1 MPFSMLP
8 RIVPYALVPHAL
20 ALTLVL
26 ASAAAAS
33 EAAFRSVAPLTE
45 PGQAGVER
53 ALQDALGRL
62 LIRVTGRRD
71 ATDLAGRFPPA
82 ASIVRQY
89 RVVQGSRLEA
99 EFDEAMV
106 RRVLEEADEGIW
118 DGQRPAL
125 ALWLVVN
132 DGERWLFRPMD
143 SSEGAAMTLDVR
155 IVFSGALSR
164 TLREVSELRG
174 IELRFAPLPDP
185 LGARQCA
192 EQLWT
197 GFFDCLPDTGGEML
211 MLGRVAIPGAPE
223 SIEWN
228 LRENGRWNRVWES
241 DAAEAIH
248 SVTDLLAARFM
259 AMQGPSRSYL
269 LVVSP
274 VPDLKTY
281 VRLRAGLD
289 ALGVVRDWRVDGA
302 VSDSLRIRMTSR
314 TAEAPLR
321 EALGSLD
328 IPFELIRT
336 ES

>member
-1 MPFSMLP
+1 MLS
-8 RIVPYALVPHAL
+8 RIVPYALVLHAL
-20 ALTLVL
+20 ALTLAL
-26 ASAAAAS
+26 APAAAAS
-33 EAAFRSVAPLTE
+33 EAPFRSVAQLTE

-62 LIRVTGRRD
+62 LIRVTGRRN
-71 ATDLAGRFPPA
+71 AADLLGRFPPA

-99 EFDEAMV
+99 EFDEALV
-106 RRVLEEADEGIW
+106 RRVLEEANEGIW
-118 DGQRPAL
+118 DGHRPAL

-132 DGERWLFRPMD
+132 DGERWLFRPLD
-143 SSEGAAMTLDVR
+143 SSESAAVTLDVR

-164 TLREVSELRG
+164 TLSEVSELRG

-185 LGARQCA
+185 AAARQCA

-197 GFFDCLPDTGGEML
+197 GFFNCLPDTGGEML

-223 SIEWN
+223 RIEWS

-241 DAAEAIH
+241 SAAEAIH

-259 AMQGPSRSYL
+259 ATQGPSRSYL
-269 LVVSP
+269 LVFSP
-274 VPDLKTY
+274 VPDLDAY

-289 ALGVVRDWRVDGA
+289 ALGAVRDWRVDGA
-302 VSDSLRIRMTSR
+302 VSDSLRFRITSR

-321 EALGSLD
+321 EALDSLGV
-328 IPFELIRT
+328 PFELSGA

>member
-1 MPFSMLP
+1 MPFSMLS

-71 ATDLAGRFPPA
+71 AAVLAERFPPA

-99 EFDEAMV
+99 EFDEALV
-106 RRVLEEADEGIW
+106 RRVLEEANEGIW
-118 DGQRPAL
+118 DGPRPAL

-132 DGERWLFRPMD
+132 DGELWFFRPMD

-164 TLREVSELRG
+164 TLSEVSELRG

-185 LGARQCA
+185 VAARQCA

-197 GFFDCLPDTGGEML
+197 GFFGCLPDTGGEML

-223 SIEWN
+223 AIEWN
-228 LRENGRWNRVWES
+228 LRENGQWSRVWEGGG
-241 DAAEAIH
+241 AEAIH
-248 SVTDLLAARFM
+248 SAADLLAARFM
-259 AMQGPSRSYL
+259 ARQCPSRSYV

-274 VPDLKTY
+274 VPDLEAY
-281 VRLRAGLD
+281 ARLRAGLD
-289 ALGVVRDWRVDGA
+289 ALEVVRGWRVDGA
-302 VSDSLRIRMTSR
+302 AGDSLRLRITSR

-328 IPFELIRT
+328 IPFELSKV

>member
-1 MPFSMLP
+1 MLS

-26 ASAAAAS
+26 TSAAAAS
-33 EAAFRSVAPLTE
+33 EAAFRSAAPLTE

-71 ATDLAGRFPPA
+71 ATVLMERFPPA

-99 EFDEAMV
+99 EFDEALV
-106 RRVLEEADEGIW
+106 RRVLEEANEGIW
-118 DGQRPAL
+118 DGPRPAL
-125 ALWLVVN
+125 AFWLVAN
-132 DGERWLFRPMD
+132 DGERWFFRPMD
-143 SSEGAAMTLDVR
+143 SSAGAAMTLDVR
-155 IVFSGALSR
+155 IIFSGALSR
-164 TLREVSELRG
+164 TLSEVSELRG
-174 IELRFAPLPDP
+174 IELRFAMPPDP
-185 LGARQCA
+185 VAVRQCA

-197 GFFDCLPDTGGEML
+197 GFFSCLPDTGGEML

-223 SIEWN
+223 AIEWN

-248 SVTDLLAARFM
+248 SVADLLAARFM
-259 AMQGPSRSYL
+259 ATQGPSRSYR

-274 VPDLKTY
+274 VPDIEAY
-281 VRLRAGLD
+281 IRLRAGLD
-289 ALGVVRDWRVDGA
+289 ALEMVRDWRVDGA
-302 VSDSLRIRMTSR
+302 VSDSLRFRIASR

-328 IPFELIRT
+328 IPFELSRM
-336 ES
+336 EP